1 MKKNLTKKLQFI
13 VLLISF
19 ITLSFP
25 LFSQA
30 PIVVYNASSPN
41 VCDGSAVLV
50 DSTIILSSVQW
61 TLNNG
66 TSPQGVM
73 SVSNLCPG
81 TYSVVYTYYVSPT
94 LIDSMFLTFTVG
106 PVTSCSG
113 LTMSIYTVDATNSTL
128 CDGSASIIV
137 TGGTAPYAYLW
148 SNANILQNQS
158 GLCAGS
164 YCCVVTDANGC
175 TVSDCGT
182 ITSPSA
188 SVDTILLSNG
198 SCGPAGSAG
207 TLINTANDCNL
218 DYSLVSSGSMTSST
232 SYYPDSIQTVWTV
245 LDSNRNVLATY
256 NVTYILPA
264 NVTAGCYDLILTVSC
279 DTSLRRSVGTGVLIM
294 SQNISLSPTSVAQIS
309 DEEIN
314 VINPISDQIQIR
326 SNSIINGS
334 VAVFDVQG
342 RLILNTEVN
351 NQSNININSSNF
363 GSGVYFVRIQSDNKI
378 ISRKV
383 VK

>member
-50 DSTIILSSVQW
+50 DSTIIVSSVQW

-137 TGGTAPYAYLW
+137 TGGNAPYAYLW

-175 TVSDCGT
+175 TVSDCG
-182 ITSPSA
+182 IVSSPSTA
-188 SVDTILLSNG
+188 VDTILLVNG
-198 SCGPAGSAG
+198 SCGPSNSMGVIS
-207 TLINTANDCNL
+207 NTANDCNL

-245 LDSNRNVLATY
+245 LDSIGNILATY
-256 NVTYILPA
+256 NVTYNLPA
-264 NVTAGCYDLILTVSC
+264 NVGVGCYDLILTVSC

-314 VINPISDQIQIR
+314 VINPISEQIQIR

-351 NQSNININSSNF
+351 NQSNVNINSSNL
-363 GSGVYFVRIQSDNKI
+363 GSGVYFVRIQSGDKV
-378 ISRKV
+378 ISRKL